1 MQFPDPVCKIVCLL
15 KRIIHIPDLNFITAL
30 PAALQGA
37 SLLHKAPCH
46 CKDFTA
52 GAVIYRE
59 CQLRCLIFG
68 LQLIKNMKSTSTPA
82 VNDLIRITYCEKTGL
97 WFFQAVDEL

>member
-1 MQFPDPVCKIVCLL
+1 MQIPDPACKIVSLL

-37 SLLHKAPCH
+37 SLLHEAACH

-52 GAVIYRE
+52 GTVIHRK

-68 LQLIKNMKSTSTPA
+68 LQLIKNMKSTSTPT
-82 VNDLIRITYCEKTGL
+82 VNDLIRITYCKKTGL